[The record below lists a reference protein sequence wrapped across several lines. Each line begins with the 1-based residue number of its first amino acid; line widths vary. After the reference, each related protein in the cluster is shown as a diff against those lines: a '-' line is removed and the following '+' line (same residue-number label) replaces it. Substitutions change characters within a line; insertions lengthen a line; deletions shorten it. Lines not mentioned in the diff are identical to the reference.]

1 MQSSPS
7 PRDSGAPRSGAQI
20 VALLGERS
28 ARVRLHAAV
37 GANHR
42 VAFVRQWADLYECI
56 RSLPVVLAVL
66 DPRDGRA
73 WQVEAVERLV
83 RHHPSLR
90 LLLYVPFRPDVA
102 GPLLRWARLGVH
114 QVVFLELGDSRLYL
128 REMVER
134 ALARSAPEWVY
145 ARLLAEMDALPEDVA
160 EAFRVALLHAGA
172 IGHAETWAE
181 AVGWPT
187 GSFYRRFRSL
197 GLPTPK
203 RCLEWL
209 NFLYAAKRLEDPGY
223 AWEDLVHET
232 PPTPWLHARTRAA
245 TAPDAREL
253 RYTVSFDLALAQ
265 FAQECRTAAARR
277 RAEAGD

>member
-1 MQSSPS
+1 MQSLPS
-7 PRDSGAPRSGAQI
+7 PGDSGTPRRGAQI
-20 VALLGERS
+20 VALLAERR
-28 ARVRLHAAV
+28 ARVRLHEAV
-37 GANHR
+37 GADHR
-42 VAFVRQWADLYECI
+42 VAFVRRWTDVYECI
-56 RSLPVVLAVL
+56 RTLPVVLAVL

-90 LLLYVPFRPDVA
+90 ILLYVPFRPDVA
-102 GPLLRWARLGVH
+102 GPLLRWGRLGVY
-114 QVVFLELGDSRLYL
+114 QVVFLELGDSSLYV

-134 ALARSAPEWVY
+134 ALACSVPEWVY
-145 ARLLAEMDALPEDVA
+145 ARLRAEMDPLAEDVA

-172 IGHAETWAE
+172 IEHADAWAE
-181 AVGWPT
+181 AVGWPA
-187 GSFYRRFRSL
+187 GSFHRRFRSL

-223 AWEDLVHET
+223 AWEDLVGVT
-232 PPTPWLHARTRAA
+232 PPNSSFHAPAGAA
-245 TAPDAREL
+245 PAPDAREL
-253 RYTVSFDLALAQ
+253 RYTVSFDIALAQ
-265 FAQECRTAAARR
+265 FAQECRAAGGRR